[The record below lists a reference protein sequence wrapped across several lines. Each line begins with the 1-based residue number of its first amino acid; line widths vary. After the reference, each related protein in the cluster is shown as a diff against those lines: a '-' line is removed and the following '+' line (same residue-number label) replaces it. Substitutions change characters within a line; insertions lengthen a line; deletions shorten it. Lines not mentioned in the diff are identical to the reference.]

1 MFLRTYL
8 MCTFL
13 IFLNELLPLLLGWFL
28 KKKKEYQNVTYNI
41 ILLGPRE
48 MTNGK
53 NKSIVKQQIMTS

>member
-1 MFLRTYL
+1 MNCFPCFWGGFL
-8 MCTFL
+8 
-13 IFLNELLPLLLGWFL
+13 
-28 KKKKEYQNVTYNI
+28 KKKEYQNVTYNI